1 MCFGGGGGDG
11 GAAQAR
17 ADENARQGRI
27 TQGVSNIDQTFSK
40 FDNNFFNDRAKAY
53 SNYATPQLNQQY
65 HQVGDQLTYGLARSG
80 QTNSSE
86 AARQSGILQGENAT
100 ARQQVADAATGEAQK
115 ARQTVED
122 NRNSLINQLNATSNP
137 ALAASGALREAGVLA
152 NQPGFSPIGNLFQN
166 TSATI
171 GAANQGGY
179 YGGPGLN
186 AYGINRN
193 YGYGGPS
200 SAGNKFIG

>member
-17 ADENARQGRI
+17 ADEQARQGRI
-27 TQGVSNIDQTFSK
+27 TEGIGNIDSTFSK
-40 FDNNFFNDRAKAY
+40 FDNNFFDKRSKAY
-53 SNYATPQLNQQY
+53 SDYATPQLNQQY
-65 HQVGDQLTYGLARSG
+65 HNTSNQLAYGLARSG

-86 AARQSGILQGENAT
+86 AARQSGVLQGENAT

-122 NRNSLINQLNATSNP
+122 NRNNLINQLNATSNP
-137 ALAASGALREAGVLA
+137 ALAATGALREAAVLA

-166 TSATI
+166 TSATL
-171 GAANQGGY
+171 AAADRGGY
-179 YGGPGLN
+179 YGGPG
-186 AYGINRN
+186 INPLGFNRDYSGSGVKN
-193 YGYGGPS
+193 RYIS
-200 SAGNKFIG
+200 